1 MRGFLIRAAVVA
13 LGLWLASQI
22 VPGVE
27 IRSAGSLIAAA
38 LLLGV
43 VNAIVR
49 PILVILTL
57 PITLLTLGLF
67 LLVINGLMI
76 ELVSHFLTG
85 FVVGGLWPAILSA
98 IVVSITSW
106 LMSGFIGPQGRIE
119 VVTVRHYGRYE

>member
-27 IRSAGSLIAAA
+27 IRSTGSLIAAA
-38 LLLGV
+38 LLLGI
-43 VNAIVR
+43 VNAFVR

-67 LLVINGLMI
+67 LLVINGLMV

-85 FVVGGLWPAILSA
+85 FVVVGLGAAILTS
-98 IVVSITSW
+98 IVVTITSW
-106 LMSGFIGPQGRIE
+106 LMSSFIGPQGRIE
-119 VVTVRHYGRYE
+119 MVTVRHYQRY

>member
-1 MRGFLIRAAVVA
+1 MRGFLIRAVVVA
-13 LGLWLASQI
+13 LGLWLASQL

-27 IRSAGSLIAAA
+27 IRTTGSLIAAA

-76 ELVSHFLTG
+76 ELVSHFLSG
-85 FVVGGLWPAILSA
+85 FVVAGLGPAVLCA
-98 IVVSITSW
+98 IVVSVTSW

-119 VVTVRHYGRYE
+119 VVTVRHYERY